1 MARGLRRGD
10 GGKHLITL
18 HPNGGRGSAE
28 WFHDADWLDFNM
40 RQNGHTVEFTER
52 YLKTR
57 ADYERVPAKPVLDGE
72 PVYEDHPVSFKAA
85 TLGHSTATDVR
96 RPLYWNLFTGAFG
109 HTYGHHSVW
118 QMSTPGR
125 KPINAPLMPWQEALE
140 QPGARQMQHGRRL
153 IESRPF
159 LTRIPADDVIIP
171 AAIPTAVPGE
181 GRYKFVATRDLN
193 GSYAMIYVPVS
204 RRFSVRL
211 ERISGEKVRAWWF
224 NPRDGKATSAG
235 EFPNSGAREFLPP
248 NPDDDLDWVLVLD
261 DASKNFPPPGTAP
274 IRSAD

>member
-1 MARGLRRGD
+1 
-10 GGKHLITL
+10 
-18 HPNGGRGSAE
+18 
-28 WFHDADWLDFNM
+28 
-40 RQNGHTVEFTER
+40 
-52 YLKTR
+52 
-57 ADYERVPAKPVLDGE
+57 
-72 PVYEDHPVSFKAA
+72 
-85 TLGHSTATDVR
+85 
-96 RPLYWNLFTGAFG
+96 
-109 HTYGHHSVW
+109 
-118 QMSTPGR
+118 
-125 KPINAPLMPWQEALE
+125 
-140 QPGARQMQHGRRL
+140 MQHGRRL

-261 DASKNFPPPGTAP
+261 DASKNFPAPGTAP
-274 IRSAD
+274 MSNR